1 MIQFINVATETF
13 QNILYHKYF
22 KCLLSIDMYH
32 KCFRSYVSYVF
43 KNYSKLAFSIST
55 YIIIVSKA
63 VSHMNLKIK

>member
-13 QNILYHKYF
+13 QNILYHKYV

-43 KNYSKLAFSIST
+43 KNYSKLALSIDIYHNCFKSN
-55 YIIIVSKA
+55 VSYAFK
-63 VSHMNLKIK
+63 N